1 MTNIVLDTNII
12 VSAALSPAGY
22 PAQIAALISNTKKVQ
37 VFYSIAIFNEYKK
50 VLAYERLNIAPK
62 VQTTMFATLEEFGIL
77 IEPPIST
84 ISMPDESDRT
94 FYDTA
99 KASGSILITGNL
111 KHYPAEAFIMLP
123 ANFLQTMN
131 MAE

>member
-12 VSAALSPAGY
+12 VSAALSPTGY

-37 VFYSIAIFNEYKK
+37 VFYSIAISNEYKK

-62 VQTTMFATLEEFGIL
+62 TQTTMLATLKEFGIL
-77 IEPPIST
+77 ISPPIST
-84 ISMPDESDRT
+84 MPIPDESDRT

-111 KHYPAEAFIMLP
+111 KHYPAEAFILKSG
-123 ANFLQTMN
+123 
-131 MAE
+131 EI